1 MTSPEHVVVEVD
13 IKSNAYKQ
21 KIQQEFIQV
30 FKDFSDVVN
39 DNVLIIG
46 EKYLHKYE
54 KKHNKIEAER
64 LEFSKKG
71 GGDCEKKPEKKKV
84 IFQDPPWLQ
93 HEEYRYM
100 IKKIEDTQKKLN
112 MYLNV
117 LDYFYLDHKKWYDRI
132 STLIIFISSGMS
144 FFEAISMSFEF
155 GRYSKIGTVFI
166 STSVAALTSFL
177 KFKNYKEKAEEVVR
191 IKEKVFASQS
201 KIFLFE
207 KDLKSKLYL
216 YNQNEPP
223 E

>member
-1 MTSPEHVVVEVD
+1 
-13 IKSNAYKQ
+13 
-21 KIQQEFIQV
+21 
-30 FKDFSDVVN
+30 
-39 DNVLIIG
+39 
-46 EKYLHKYE
+46 
-54 KKHNKIEAER
+54 
-64 LEFSKKG
+64 
-71 GGDCEKKPEKKKV
+71 
-84 IFQDPPWLQ
+84 
-93 HEEYRYM
+93 
-100 IKKIEDTQKKLN
+100 
-112 MYLNV
+112 
-117 LDYFYLDHKKWYDRI
+117 
-132 STLIIFISSGMS
+132 MS